1 MCFLN
6 TEVTATY
13 KNTDEGAV
21 LDYVSPQLLIGSDE
35 KTVQHPDRTDANT
48 YTVKIGNTNFTF
60 SSLNY

>member
-13 KNTDEGAV
+13 KNVDEGAV

-35 KTVQHPDRTDANT
+35 KTIQHPTEQT
-48 YTVKIGNTNFTF
+48 LI
-60 SSLNY
+60 LIQ